1 VTVQSVRTRALG
13 EMGKGNGVLLDLA
26 GSIETMVP
34 LRKMMV
40 VGGALWTVLGDLFRQ
55 RSRSSIDQHA
65 DERLF
70 DHVVCHVRAGELAIE
85 SLVDAEKA
93 HHIASHLLGMQVCHG
108 ADQVWSHD
116 ATALHGA
123 ALGPAMYHV
132 LSSDILASVQ
142 HQAGA
147 VWVLGSPS
155 NTVTV
160 VDWGEID

>member
-1 VTVQSVRTRALG
+1 
-13 EMGKGNGVLLDLA
+13 M
-26 GSIETMVP
+26 
-34 LRKMMV
+34 
-40 VGGALWTVLGDLFRQ
+40 
-55 RSRSSIDQHA
+55 
-65 DERLF
+65 
-70 DHVVCHVRAGELAIE
+70 VCHVRAGELAIE

-116 ATALHGA
+116 ATALHGTA
-123 ALGPAMYHV
+123 PGPAMYHV